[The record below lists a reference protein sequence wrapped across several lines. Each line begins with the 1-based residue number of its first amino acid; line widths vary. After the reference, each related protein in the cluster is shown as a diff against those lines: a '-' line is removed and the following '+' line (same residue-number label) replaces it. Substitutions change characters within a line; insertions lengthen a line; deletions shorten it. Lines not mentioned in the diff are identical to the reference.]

1 MLTWSLQFATSLLFL
16 AIGILGLA
24 IARRLG
30 PAGAYR
36 HGWVLTGL
44 AFTAH
49 GANFVVQNLWG
60 VAAMFAGRESGAMTA
75 YLRFAPAFNHSRT
88 FLLLGF
94 CGLLIYLAARRD
106 RLPGQFSLA
115 AAGVLAA
122 GLLVG
127 CAIGV
132 SEGSIVGA
140 HFSIVARWDAVELLL
155 LLGTLFYALLRNAMD
170 RYNWGLL
177 AIYGFMLALNV
188 VSLAALAFIQTPGA
202 WSPSP
207 RYVHIYRLALLAVML
222 GVTVRRYLLAR
233 RGERVPGLMDFGA
246 PPPRLG
252 LV

>member
-1 MLTWSLQFATSLLFL
+1 MITWSLQFATSLLFL
-16 AIGILGLA
+16 AVGILGLA

-30 PAGAYR
+30 AAGAYR

-49 GANFVVQNLWG
+49 GANFAVQNLWG
-60 VAAMFAGRESGAMTA
+60 VAAMSAGRESGTMTA
-75 YLRFAPAFNHSRT
+75 YLRIAPAFNHSRT

-106 RLPGQFSLA
+106 RLPRRFTPA

-122 GLLVG
+122 GLAVG
-127 CAIGV
+127 FAIGV
-132 SEGSIVGA
+132 SEGRIVGA

-155 LLGTLFYALLRNAMD
+155 LLGTLFYVLQRNAID
-170 RYNWGLL
+170 RFNWGLL
-177 AIYGFMLALNV
+177 AAYGFMLALNV
-188 VSLAALAFIQTPGA
+188 VSLAALAFIDTPET

-207 RYVHIYRLALLAVML
+207 RYVHLYRLVLLAVML
-222 GVTVRRYLLAR
+222 GFTVRRYLLAR

-252 LV
+252 MV